1 MGENAKKVGGRVEE
15 KKEENKGDEVMVTKE
30 DDRSSIGIE
39 RSSGRSDFLN
49 ACLDIDRKNER
60 TKETKKLNKINKKH
74 IEKN

>member
-39 RSSGRSDFLN
+39 RSSGHSDFLN

-60 TKETKKLNKINKKH
+60 TEETKKLNKINKKH

>member
-60 TKETKKLNKINKKH
+60 TEETKKLNKINKKH

>member
-30 DDRSSIGIE
+30 DNRSSIGIE

-60 TKETKKLNKINKKH
+60 TEETKKLNKINKKH

>member
-1 MGENAKKVGGRVEE
+1 MGENAKKMGGRVEE

-60 TKETKKLNKINKKH
+60 TEETKKLNKINKKH

>member
-1 MGENAKKVGGRVEE
+1 MGKNAKKVGGRVEE

-60 TKETKKLNKINKKH
+60 TEETKKLNKINKKH